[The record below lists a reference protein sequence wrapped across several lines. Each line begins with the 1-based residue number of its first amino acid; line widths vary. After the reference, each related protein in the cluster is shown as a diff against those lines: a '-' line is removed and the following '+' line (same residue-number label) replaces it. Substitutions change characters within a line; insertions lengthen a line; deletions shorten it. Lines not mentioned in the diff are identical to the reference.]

1 MNRIINWGL
10 IGLGNASLNLA
21 KEFNKINNSKLVA
34 VASLT
39 KEKRDYFSSNFNF
52 DKKNIYSDYEKI
64 LKNKLLDIVYIGLPN
79 SMHEELCLRALD
91 NNKNVLIEKP
101 ITTNLKSF
109 NKIKKKF
116 YEKKLLIQEG
126 TANKFHPFYKQV
138 LNYFKTLEQSK
149 IIKIK
154 SSFGNDALGG
164 KKIFGFRFKRINNEK
179 RLFNK
184 DLGGGSILDG
194 GIYPVSL
201 IVDIFNLYNINFLN
215 EIKDLTC
222 QKKKSNNIDLNS
234 KLNFFIDKS
243 QVELETSLI
252 DNLDDSL
259 EVYTNN
265 ENIHIKNIYN
275 ISLNSSI
282 IFSKNN
288 HQKKIFNKDEKSSY
302 FYEICETSN
311 LLNKNSS
318 VSKNFNDEFIKIE
331 KNIDLLSKWFNS

>member
-164 KKIFGFRFKRINNEK
+164 KKFLDLDLKELIMK
-179 RLFNK
+179 K
-184 DLGGGSILDG
+184 DYS
-194 GIYPVSL
+194 
-201 IVDIFNLYNINFLN
+201 
-215 EIKDLTC
+215 
-222 QKKKSNNIDLNS
+222 
-234 KLNFFIDKS
+234 
-243 QVELETSLI
+243 
-252 DNLDDSL
+252 
-259 EVYTNN
+259 
-265 ENIHIKNIYN
+265 
-275 ISLNSSI
+275 
-282 IFSKNN
+282 
-288 HQKKIFNKDEKSSY
+288 
-302 FYEICETSN
+302 
-311 LLNKNSS
+311 
-318 VSKNFNDEFIKIE
+318 IKI
-331 KNIDLLSKWFNS
+331 

>member
-1 MNRIINWGL
+1 M
-10 IGLGNASLNLA
+10 
-21 KEFNKINNSKLVA
+21 
-34 VASLT
+34 
-39 KEKRDYFSSNFNF
+39 
-52 DKKNIYSDYEKI
+52 DK
-64 LKNKLLDIVYIGLPN
+64 
-79 SMHEELCLRALD
+79 
-91 NNKNVLIEKP
+91 
-101 ITTNLKSF
+101 
-109 NKIKKKF
+109 
-116 YEKKLLIQEG
+116 
-126 TANKFHPFYKQV
+126 
-138 LNYFKTLEQSK
+138 
-149 IIKIK
+149 
-154 SSFGNDALGG
+154 
-164 KKIFGFRFKRINNEK
+164 K

-184 DLGGGSILDG
+184 NLGGGSILDG

-201 IVDIFNLYNINFLN
+201 IVDILNLYNSNFLN

-282 IFSKNN
+282 SFSNNN
-288 HQKKIFNKDEKSSY
+288 HQKRIFNKDEKSSY

-331 KNIDLLSKWFNS
+331 KNIDLLSKWFNN